1 MDSIL
6 SWSKLEIMVSKI
18 HKSLFSYFFE
28 IIISFNA
35 NSPFIYCSYIKGYGL
50 TESTG
55 VLSRSNSPEESR
67 HWGSV
72 GRLTAGCEAKIV
84 DADTGDALPPGKQGE
99 LWVRGSTIMKG
110 KYPRHTPA
118 HEHEHDH
125 LVFICQV
132 FC

>member
-1 MDSIL
+1 MIY
-6 SWSKLEIMVSKI
+6 KI

-35 NSPFIYCSYIKGYGL
+35 NSPFICCSYIKGYGL

-110 KYPRHTPA
+110 KYPWHTPA
-118 HEHEHDH
+118 HEHEHEH